1 MNLTHPFALAWAA
14 LAIPIV
20 IFYILKIRLR
30 RVPVS
35 TILFW
40 EQIFEEKRP
49 RSLWQRLRH
58 LISLL
63 VQIAFLL
70 LLVLALAE
78 PFFRWELRQA
88 RRLVL
93 VVDNSA
99 SMNATDVAPSRLAKA
114 KAEGKTIIDGLRFL
128 DEVAIVSAGSE
139 PRVYCGLTGHQRT
152 LRTALESI
160 QATDGPTRV
169 KDAVALARRLLADHK
184 NRKVVILSDGAF
196 DDAAT
201 LAKDKDVELVS
212 VGSRAGN
219 VGITRLQVR
228 RSLLDPIGYQ
238 ILAEVTNSSDQEV
251 QCRLEAT
258 LEQEIIDVVPLKLA
272 PNGKWSQTFEKTS
285 TEGGKLVVK
294 LDHQDAL
301 TTDNQ
306 ATALLPHREI
316 KRVELVTDGNL
327 FVEKVLE
334 ANPLVQLNTSKDVP
348 KATPLGTITVLH
360 RKVPERLPNG
370 PVLVIEP
377 AGSSDL
383 WDLGEALQNPIVT
396 KQDKDSPLMANVRL
410 DNVLM
415 PEARKIM
422 PKGTVKPLAVSVE
435 GDPLL
440 CSFERP
446 EGKVLVLSVN
456 LDKGDLPLQTAFPIL
471 VANALGWFAGTKGE
485 LLEARPTGTVAEL
498 EVPAQ
503 SPSGNEKDTIALR
516 SPDGADQPVAVNGDK
531 ATVGPLDRCGVWS
544 LVRQPAAQASKA
556 KLKDNEKPVLEVA
569 CNLANA
575 RESDLRAP
583 QELKSRTSIAQ
594 AGFGGWPIWF
604 VLIVLA
610 WVLVTG
616 EWVCYQRR
624 WIS

>member
-58 LISLL
+58 LVSLL
-63 VQIAFLL
+63 VQLAFLI
-70 LLVLALAE
+70 LLVLALTE

-99 SMNATDVAPSRLAKA
+99 SMNATDVAPTRLAKA
-114 KAEGKTIIDGLRFL
+114 KSEGTKIIDSMRFL
-128 DEVAIVSAGSE
+128 DEMAIVSAGSE

-152 LRTALESI
+152 LRKALESI
-160 QATDGPTRV
+160 TSTDGPTRV
-169 KDAVALARRLLADHK
+169 KESVALARRLLADHK

-196 DDAAT
+196 DDATA
-201 LAKDKDVELVS
+201 LSKDSDVELVS
-212 VGSRAGN
+212 VGTQTGN

-228 RSLLDPIGYQ
+228 RSLLDPVGYQ
-238 ILAEVTNSSDQEV
+238 ILAEVTNASDKEV
-251 QCRLEAT
+251 QCRLEMM
-258 LEQEIIDVVPLKLA
+258 LEQDVVDVVPLKLP
-272 PNGKWSQTFEKTS
+272 PNGRWSQTFEKTS
-285 TEGGKLVVK
+285 TEGGRLLVK
-294 LDHQDAL
+294 LDHRDAL
-301 TTDNQ
+301 EADNQ

-327 FVEKVLE
+327 FLEKVLE
-334 ANPLVQLNTSKDVP
+334 ANPLVQLATNKDIP
-348 KATPLGTITVLH
+348 KSVPLGAITVFH
-360 RKVPERLPNG
+360 RKVPAQLPPG
-370 PVLVIEP
+370 PILVIEP
-377 AGSSDL
+377 SSSCDL
-383 WDLGEALQNPIVT
+383 WDLGETLKNPIVT

-415 PEARKIM
+415 PEARKIT
-422 PKGTVKPLAVSVE
+422 PKGTVKPLAVSIE

-440 CSFERP
+440 CSFDRP

-456 LDKGDLPLQTAFPIL
+456 LDKGDLPLQTAFPIF

-485 LLEARPTGTVAEL
+485 LLEARPTGTVTEL
-498 EVPAQ
+498 ELPAQ
-503 SPSGNEKDTIALR
+503 ARATSAGNAVVLLAPNGTT
-516 SPDGADQPVAVNGDK
+516 QPVAADGDK
-531 ATVGPLDRCGVWS
+531 ATIGPLDRCGVWS
-544 LVRQPAAQASKA
+544 LVRRPTSPEA
-556 KLKDNEKPVLEVA
+556 KPKKSEPEKPLLEIA
-569 CNLANA
+569 CNLASA
-575 RESDLRAP
+575 RETDLRPAP
-583 QELKSRTSIAQ
+583 GLKSVPSVAM

-604 VLIVLA
+604 VLIVVA
-610 WVLVTG
+610 WLIATG